1 MGDITRAASERP
13 AVIGVIDGVFEV
25 VPTVWHK
32 EILWVMARGVP
43 VYGAASI
50 GAAGG
55 GAGALRNARIDD
67 DEVALLHGPEEAGF
81 PPVIE
86 AMINV
91 RATLEAARAAGV
103 LAAADAARIA
113 GGWADDA

>member
-1 MGDITRAASERP
+1 MT
-13 AVIGVIDGVFEV
+13 
-25 VPTVWHK
+25 
-32 EILWVMARGVP
+32 
-43 VYGAASI
+43 
-50 GAAGG
+50 
-55 GAGALRNARIDD
+55 
-67 DEVALLHGPEEAGF
+67 LLHGPEEAGF
-81 PPVIE
+81 PPVTE

>member
-50 GAAGG
+50 GAQ
-55 GAGALRNARIDD
+55 
-67 DEVALLHGPEEAGF
+67 
-81 PPVIE
+81 
-86 AMINV
+86 
-91 RATLEAARAAGV
+91 RAAE
-103 LAAADAARIA
+103 LAPFGMR
-113 GGWADDA
+113 GSTMTR